1 MIKFSIIIPVYK
13 VEKYL
18 RQCVDSVLS
27 QTFTDYEVILVDDG
41 SPDSSPMICD
51 EYGQINTRV
60 HIVHKPNGGLS
71 SARNAGLD
79 VAEGEY
85 VLFLDSDDW
94 WDDDNALQ
102 KISDQIRSNNPD
114 ILIFGMKKYFSLTGK
129 IGDER
134 TPHCDGAV
142 ALSQAQAY
150 QKYMEHNIFV
160 ACACDKAVKRQLIEK
175 YHLRFVEGQLSE
187 DIEWCARLLQY
198 APKISTLAESFYVY
212 RQQTSGSITANITR
226 KNVQHV
232 HDVIAKYARN
242 DAPEPLKHYL
252 ANQLVLLMS
261 FSHKVKYSDIKDLIE
276 DSRKYWWLTKY
287 DWYPYVKKVSRVRFL
302 GYQGVRYLLGLYHK
316 YKRG

>member
-41 SPDSSPMICD
+41 SPDLSPMICN
-51 EYGQINTRV
+51 EYAQINTKV
-60 HIVHKPNGGLS
+60 HVVHKPNGGLS

-94 WDDDNALQ
+94 WDADNALQ
-102 KISDQIRSNNPD
+102 KVSDQIRSDNPD
-114 ILIFGMKKYFSLTGK
+114 ILVFGMKKYFSLTGK

-150 QKYMEHNIFV
+150 QKYMEHNVFV
-160 ACACDKAVKRQLIEK
+160 ACACDKAVKRRLIEK

-232 HDVIAKYARN
+232 HDVIAKYAKN
-242 DAPEPLKHYL
+242 NASEPLKHYL

-287 DWYPYVKKVSRVRFL
+287 DWYPYVKKVSRVRFF
-302 GYQGVRYLLGLYHK
+302 GYQGVRCLLGLYHK